1 LPTVA
6 AKPELATATGD
17 HVVTRADDPTA
28 EATDLLRQ
36 LIRNQCVND
45 GRVESGQETK
55 SVDLLGNY
63 LEGAGLDLERYEPQP
78 GRTSLVTRIE
88 GSDPKAP
95 SLLLMGHTDV
105 VPVNPE
111 GWSRD
116 PFGAEIVDGFVWG
129 RGAVDMLNE
138 TATMALAFRRLADS
152 GFKPRGTLTYLAVAD
167 EEALGTWGAKWLV
180 ENERDAVYADYVL
193 TESGGFQI
201 PTAGGTRLPVM
212 VDEKGTYWSKL
223 TVRGTPGHASQ
234 PFRTDN
240 AVVTAAEVVRRL
252 HEYRPPTRIHDTWRR
267 FVEGMQYPPEFRDAL
282 LKDDELRDFAGTLP
296 LGLSRV
302 VYSCTHTTFAPT
314 VIHGGTKTN
323 VIPDQVDIQVDIRT
337 LPGET
342 EEDVHDH
349 LREALGDLHPAVDIE
364 GNDDPSTA
372 SPIDTP
378 LWDTLSSVSTRLVGD
393 SALVPFVMVGGTDNR
408 YFRRAGSVGYGFG
421 LFSQRLTFED
431 YATMFHGN
439 DERIDQ
445 ESLALCTTLW
455 EEVAKEL
462 LG

>member
-1 LPTVA
+1 VA
-6 AKPELATATGD
+6 
-17 HVVTRADDPTA
+17 TRADDPTA
-28 EATDLLRQ
+28 EATDLLRD

-78 GRTSLVTRIE
+78 GRSSLVARIE

-105 VPVNPE
+105 VPVNPD

-116 PFGAEIVDGFVWG
+116 PFGAEIVDGFIWG

-201 PTAGGTRLPVM
+201 PTPGGARLPVM

-223 TVRGTPGHASQ
+223 TVKGTPGHASQ

-252 HEYRPPTRIHDTWRR
+252 HEYRPPTRIHDTWRG
-267 FVEGMQYPPEFRDAL
+267 FVEGMEYPPEFRDAL

-342 EEDVHDH
+342 EEDVHHH
-349 LREALGDLHPAVDIE
+349 LREALGDLYVTVEIE

-378 LWDTLSSVSTRLVGD
+378 LWDTLSTVSGRLVDG

-408 YFRRAGSVGYGFG
+408 FFRRAGSVGYGFG
-421 LFSQRLTFED
+421 LFSRRLTFED

-445 ESLALCTTLW
+445 ESLGLCTALW

-462 LG
+462 LA

>member
-1 LPTVA
+1 M
-6 AKPELATATGD
+6 
-17 HVVTRADDPTA
+17 VTRTDDPTA
-28 EATDLLRQ
+28 EATELLRD
-36 LIRNQCVND
+36 LIRNKCVND

-55 SVDLLGNY
+55 SVDLLGSY
-63 LEGAGLDLERYEPQP
+63 LEGAGLDLERYDPQP
-78 GRTSLVTRIE
+78 GRTSLVSRIE
-88 GSDPKAP
+88 GSDPQAP

-105 VPVNPE
+105 VPVNPD

-116 PFGAEIVDGFVWG
+116 PFGAELIDGFIWG

-138 TATMALAFRRLADS
+138 TATMAIAFRRLADS
-152 GFKPRGTLTYLAVAD
+152 GFKPRGTLIYLAVAD

-180 ENERDAVYADYVL
+180 ENECDAVYADYVL

-201 PTAGGTRLPVM
+201 PTAGGPRLPVM

-223 TVRGTPGHASQ
+223 TVKGTPGHASQ

-252 HEYRPPTRIHDTWRR
+252 HEYRPPTRIHDTWRG
-267 FVEGMQYPPEFRDAL
+267 FVEGMEYPPEFRDAL

-323 VIPDQVDIQVDIRT
+323 VIPDQVEIQVDIRT

-342 EEDVHDH
+342 EDDVHHH
-349 LREALGDLHPAVDIE
+349 LREALGDLYMTVDIE

-378 LWDTLSSVSTRLVGD
+378 LWDTLSRVSGRLVGG

-408 YFRRAGSVGYGFG
+408 FFRRAGSVGYGFG

-445 ESLALCTTLW
+445 ESLALTTALW
-455 EEVAKEL
+455 EEVARQL
-462 LG
+462 LT

>member
-1 LPTVA
+1 
-6 AKPELATATGD
+6 LA
-17 HVVTRADDPTA
+17 TRADDPTA
-28 EATDLLRQ
+28 EATDLLRD
-36 LIRNQCVND
+36 LIQNQCVND

-63 LEGAGLDLERYEPQP
+63 LEGAGLDMERYEPQP
-78 GRTSLVTRIE
+78 GRSSLVARIE

-105 VPVNPE
+105 VPVNPD

-116 PFGAEIVDGFVWG
+116 PFGAEIVDGFIWG

-167 EEALGTWGAKWLV
+167 EEALGTWGARWLV

-201 PTAGGTRLPVM
+201 PTSVGARLPVM

-252 HEYRPPTRIHDTWRR
+252 HEYRPPTRIHDTWRG

-323 VIPDQVDIQVDIRT
+323 VIPDLVDIQVDIRT

-342 EEDVHDH
+342 EEDVHRH
-349 LREALGDLHPAVDIE
+349 LREALGDLYVAVEIE

-372 SPIDTP
+372 SPVDTP
-378 LWDTLSSVSTRLVGD
+378 LWDTLSSVSGRLVGG

-421 LFSQRLTFED
+421 LFSKRLTFED

-445 ESLALCTTLW
+445 ESLGLCTALW
-455 EEVAKEL
+455 EEVAEGL

>member
-1 LPTVA
+1 V
-6 AKPELATATGD
+6 TG
-17 HVVTRADDPTA
+17 TDDPTA
-28 EATDLLRQ
+28 EATELLRD

-45 GRVESGQETK
+45 GRIESGQETK

-78 GRTSLVTRIE
+78 GRTSLVARIE
-88 GSDPKAP
+88 GSDPQAP

-105 VPVNPE
+105 VPVNPD

-116 PFGAEIVDGFVWG
+116 PFGAEVIDGFVWG

-152 GFKPRGTLTYLAVAD
+152 GFKPRGSLIYLAVAD
-167 EEALGTWGAKWLV
+167 EEALGTWGARWLV

-201 PTAGGTRLPVM
+201 PTAAGPRLPVM

-252 HEYRPPTRIHDTWRR
+252 HEYRPPTQIHDTWRR

-342 EEDVHDH
+342 EDDVHHH
-349 LREALGDLHPAVDIE
+349 LRQALGDLHPAVEIE

-378 LWDTLSSVSTRLVGD
+378 LWDTLSRVSGRLVEGT
-393 SALVPFVMVGGTDNR
+393 ALVPFVMVGGTDNR

-445 ESLALCTTLW
+445 ESLALTTALW
-455 EEVAKEL
+455 EEVAKDL
-462 LG
+462 IG

>member
-1 LPTVA
+1 
-6 AKPELATATGD
+6 LATRT
-17 HVVTRADDPTA
+17 DDPTA
-28 EATDLLRQ
+28 EATDLLRD

-45 GRVESGQETK
+45 GRVESGQETRN
-55 SVDLLGNY
+55 VDLLGNY
-63 LEGAGLDLERYEPQP
+63 LEGTGLDLERYEPQP
-78 GRTSLVTRIE
+78 GRTSLVARIE
-88 GSDPKAP
+88 GSDPQAP

-105 VPVNPE
+105 VPVNPD

-152 GFKPRGTLTYLAVAD
+152 GFTPRGTLIYLAVAD
-167 EEALGTWGAKWLV
+167 EEALGTWGARWLV

-201 PTAGGTRLPVM
+201 PTPAGARLPVM

-223 TVRGTPGHASQ
+223 TVKGTPGHASQ

-323 VIPDQVDIQVDIRT
+323 VIPDQVEIQVDIRT

-342 EEDVHDH
+342 EDDVHHH
-349 LREALGDLHPAVDIE
+349 LREALGDLYVTVEIE

-372 SPIDTP
+372 SPVDTP
-378 LWDTLSSVSTRLVGD
+378 LWDTISTVSGRLVDG

-421 LFSQRLTFED
+421 LFSKRLTFED

-455 EEVAKEL
+455 EEVAKDL
-462 LG
+462 LT

>member
-1 LPTVA
+1 MAVDLQ
-6 AKPELATATGD
+6 E
-17 HVVTRADDPTA
+17 
-28 EATDLLRQ
+28 ESTDLLQQ
-36 LIRNQCVND
+36 LIRNACVND
-45 GRVESGQETK
+45 GRVESGEEIR
-55 SVDLLGNY
+55 SVDLLQQY
-63 LEGAGLDLERYEPQP
+63 LGSAGLDVERYEPQP
-78 GRTSLVTRIE
+78 GRASLVARIE
-88 GSDPKAP
+88 GSDPHAP

-105 VPVNPE
+105 VPVNAD

-116 PFGAEIVDGFVWG
+116 PFSGDIDDDGFVWG
-129 RGAVDMLNE
+129 RGAVDMLNI
-138 TATMALAFRRLADS
+138 TASQAVSFRNLAQS
-152 GFKPRGTLTYLAVAD
+152 GFTPKGTLIYLAVAD
-167 EEALGTWGAKWLV
+167 EEALGTWGAKHLV
-180 ENERDAVYADYVL
+180 EHERDAVYADYVL

-201 PTAGGTRLPVM
+201 PTPGGARLPVM

-223 TVRGTPGHASQ
+223 TVKGTPGHASQ

-252 HEYRPPTRIHDTWRR
+252 HEYRPPTRIHDTWRG
-267 FVEGMQYPPEFRDAL
+267 FVEGMEYPPEFRDAL

-342 EEDVHDH
+342 EEDVHHH
-349 LREALGDLHPAVDIE
+349 LREALGDLYVTVEIE

-378 LWDTLSSVSTRLVGD
+378 LWDTLSTVSGRLVEG

-408 YFRRAGSVGYGFG
+408 FFRRAGSVGYGFG
-421 LFSQRLTFED
+421 LFSRRLTFED

-445 ESLALCTTLW
+445 ESLGLCTALW

-462 LG
+462 LA

>member
-1 LPTVA
+1 MA
-6 AKPELATATGD
+6 
-17 HVVTRADDPTA
+17 TRADDPTA
-28 EATDLLRQ
+28 EAVDLLRD
-36 LIRNQCVND
+36 LIRNRCVND
-45 GRVESGQETK
+45 GRIESGQETK

-63 LEGAGLDLERYEPQP
+63 LEGAGLDIERYEPKP
-78 GRTSLVTRIE
+78 GRTSLVARIE
-88 GSDPKAP
+88 GSDPQAP

-105 VPVNPE
+105 VPVNPD

-116 PFGAEIVDGFVWG
+116 PFGAEIVDGFIWG

-152 GFKPRGTLTYLAVAD
+152 GFKPRGTLSYLAVAD

-201 PTAGGTRLPVM
+201 PTPAGARLPVM

-223 TVRGTPGHASQ
+223 TVKGTPGHASQ

-252 HEYRPPTRIHDTWRR
+252 HQYRPPTRIHDTWRG
-267 FVEGMQYPPEFRDAL
+267 FVEGMEYPPEFRDAL

-342 EEDVHDH
+342 EEDVHHH
-349 LREALGDLHPAVDIE
+349 LREALGDLYPTVEIE

-378 LWDTLSSVSTRLVGD
+378 LWDTLSTVSGRLVEG

-408 YFRRAGSVGYGFG
+408 YFRRAGSIGYGFG

-445 ESLALCTTLW
+445 ESLGLCTALW
-455 EEVAKEL
+455 EEVAKDL
-462 LG
+462 LE

>member
-1 LPTVA
+1 
-6 AKPELATATGD
+6 
-17 HVVTRADDPTA
+17 
-28 EATDLLRQ
+28 
-36 LIRNQCVND
+36 VND

-349 LREALGDLHPAVDIE
+349 LREALGDLHPAVEIE

>member
-1 LPTVA
+1 MA
-6 AKPELATATGD
+6 
-17 HVVTRADDPTA
+17 TRADDPTA
-28 EATDLLRQ
+28 EATDLLRD

-63 LEGAGLDLERYEPQP
+63 LEGAGLDMERYEPQP
-78 GRTSLVTRIE
+78 GRSSLVARIE

-116 PFGAEIVDGFVWG
+116 PFGAEIVDGFIWG

-201 PTAGGTRLPVM
+201 PTPTGARLPVM

-252 HEYRPPTRIHDTWRR
+252 HEYRPPTQIGDTWRG

-342 EEDVHDH
+342 EEDVHHH
-349 LREALGDLHPAVDIE
+349 LREALGDLHPSVDIE

-372 SPIDTP
+372 SPVDTP
-378 LWDTLSSVSTRLVGD
+378 LWDTLSSVSGRLVQG

-408 YFRRAGSVGYGFG
+408 FFRRAGSVGYGFG

-439 DERIDQ
+439 NERIDQ
-445 ESLALCTTLW
+445 ESLGLCTALW

-462 LG
+462 LA

>member
-1 LPTVA
+1 VA
-6 AKPELATATGD
+6 
-17 HVVTRADDPTA
+17 TRADDPTA
-28 EATDLLRQ
+28 EATDLLRD

-78 GRTSLVTRIE
+78 GRSSLVARIE

-105 VPVNPE
+105 VPVNPD

-116 PFGAEIVDGFVWG
+116 PFGAEIVDGFIWG

-201 PTAGGTRLPVM
+201 PTPGGARLPVM

-223 TVRGTPGHASQ
+223 TVKGTPGHASQ

-252 HEYRPPTRIHDTWRR
+252 HEYRPPTRIHDTWRG
-267 FVEGMQYPPEFRDAL
+267 FVEGMEYPPEFRDAL

-342 EEDVHDH
+342 EEDVHHH
-349 LREALGDLHPAVDIE
+349 LREALGDLYVTVEIE

-378 LWDTLSSVSTRLVGD
+378 LWDTLSTVSGRLVEG

-408 YFRRAGSVGYGFG
+408 FFRRAGSVGYGFG
-421 LFSQRLTFED
+421 LFSRRLTFED

-445 ESLALCTTLW
+445 ESLGLCTALW
-455 EEVAKEL
+455 EEVAKDL

>member
-1 LPTVA
+1 MA
-6 AKPELATATGD
+6 
-17 HVVTRADDPTA
+17 TRANDPTA
-28 EATDLLRQ
+28 EATELLRE

-88 GSDPKAP
+88 GSDPQAP

-111 GWSRD
+111 GWSHD
-116 PFGAEIVDGFVWG
+116 PFGAEVVDGFVWG

-152 GFKPRGTLTYLAVAD
+152 GFKPRGTLIYLAVAD
-167 EEALGTWGAKWLV
+167 EEALGTWGAKWLI
-180 ENERDAVYADYVL
+180 EHERDAVYADYVL

-201 PTAGGTRLPVM
+201 PTPGGARLPVM

-223 TVRGTPGHASQ
+223 TVKGTPGHASQ

-252 HEYRPPTRIHDTWRR
+252 HAYRPPTRIHDTWRG
-267 FVEGMQYPPEFRDAL
+267 FVEGMEYPPEFRDAL

-323 VIPDQVDIQVDIRT
+323 VIPDQVEIQVDIRT

-342 EEDVHDH
+342 EDDVHHH
-349 LREALGDLHPAVDIE
+349 LREALGDLYVTIDIE

-378 LWDTLSSVSTRLVGD
+378 LWDTLSRISGRMVDR

-408 YFRRAGSVGYGFG
+408 YFRRAGSIGYGFG

-445 ESLALCTTLW
+445 ESLALCTALW
-455 EEVAKEL
+455 EEVAKDL
-462 LG
+462 LA

>member
-1 LPTVA
+1 VA
-6 AKPELATATGD
+6 
-17 HVVTRADDPTA
+17 TRTDDPTA
-28 EATDLLRQ
+28 EATDLLRD

-55 SVDLLGNY
+55 SVELLGNY
-63 LEGAGLDLERYEPQP
+63 LEGAGLDLELYEPQP
-78 GRTSLVTRIE
+78 GRTSLVARIE
-88 GSDPKAP
+88 GSDPQAP

-105 VPVNPE
+105 VPVNPD

-152 GFKPRGTLTYLAVAD
+152 GFKPRGTLIYLAVAD
-167 EEALGTWGAKWLV
+167 EEALGTWGARWLV

-201 PTAGGTRLPVM
+201 PTSAGARLPVM

-223 TVRGTPGHASQ
+223 TVKGTPGHASQ

-252 HEYRPPTRIHDTWRR
+252 HEYRPPTRIHDTWRG

-342 EEDVHDH
+342 EEDVHHH
-349 LREALGDLHPAVDIE
+349 LRQALGDLYPTIEIE

-378 LWDTLSSVSTRLVGD
+378 LWDTLATVSGRLVAD

-421 LFSQRLTFED
+421 LFSRRLTFED

>member
-1 LPTVA
+1 V
-6 AKPELATATGD
+6 ATA
-17 HVVTRADDPTA
+17 ADDPTA
-28 EATDLLRQ
+28 EAADLLRD

-45 GRVESGQETK
+45 GRVESGHETK
-55 SVDLLGNY
+55 NVDLLGSY
-63 LEGAGLDLERYEPQP
+63 LEGAGLDLERYEPQR

-88 GSDPKAP
+88 GSDPQAP

-105 VPVNPE
+105 VPVNPD

-116 PFGAEIVDGFVWG
+116 PFGAEVVDGFIWG
-129 RGAVDMLNE
+129 RGAIDMLNE
-138 TATMALAFRRLADS
+138 TATMAIAFRRLADS
-152 GFKPRGTLTYLAVAD
+152 GFTPRGTLIYLAVAD

-180 ENERDAVYADYVL
+180 EHERDAVYADYVL

-201 PTAGGTRLPVM
+201 PTSAGARLPVM

-252 HEYRPPTRIHDTWRR
+252 HEYRPPTQIGDTWRG
-267 FVEGMQYPPEFRDAL
+267 FVERMEYPPEFRDAL

-302 VYSCTHTTFAPT
+302 VYSSTHTTFAPT

-342 EEDVHDH
+342 EEDVHHH
-349 LREALGDLHPAVDIE
+349 LREALGDLYPTVEIE

-378 LWDTLSSVSTRLVGD
+378 LWDTLGRVGGRLVKG

-408 YFRRAGSVGYGFG
+408 FFRRAGSVGYGFG
-421 LFSQRLTFED
+421 LFSRRLSFED

-455 EEVAKEL
+455 EEVAKDL
-462 LG
+462 LT

>member
-1 LPTVA
+1 MA
-6 AKPELATATGD
+6 I
-17 HVVTRADDPTA
+17 RADDPTA
-28 EATDLLRQ
+28 EATDLLRD

-63 LEGAGLDLERYEPQP
+63 LEGAGLDIELYEPQP
-78 GRTSLVTRIE
+78 GRSSLVARIE

-105 VPVNPE
+105 VPVNPD

-116 PFGAEIVDGFVWG
+116 PFGAEIVDGFIWG

-152 GFKPRGTLTYLAVAD
+152 GFKPRGTLSYLAVAD
-167 EEALGTWGAKWLV
+167 EEALGTWGAKWLI

-201 PTAGGTRLPVM
+201 PTATGARLPVM

-252 HEYRPPTRIHDTWRR
+252 HEYRPPTQIGDTWRG

-342 EEDVHDH
+342 EEDVHHH
-349 LREALGDLHPAVDIE
+349 LREALGDLHPSVDIE

-378 LWDTLSSVSTRLVGD
+378 LWDTLSSVSGRLVQD

-408 YFRRAGSVGYGFG
+408 FFRRAGSVGYGFG
-421 LFSQRLTFED
+421 LFSKRLTFED

-445 ESLALCTTLW
+445 ESLALTTTLW
-455 EEVAKEL
+455 EEVAKDL
-462 LG
+462 LT

>member
-1 LPTVA
+1 MA
-6 AKPELATATGD
+6 
-17 HVVTRADDPTA
+17 TRADDPTA
-28 EATDLLRQ
+28 AATDLLRD

-63 LEGAGLDLERYEPQP
+63 LEGAGLDMERYEPQP

-88 GSDPKAP
+88 GSDPDAP

-105 VPVNPE
+105 VPVNPD

-116 PFGAEIVDGFVWG
+116 PFGAEIVDGFIWG

-201 PTAGGTRLPVM
+201 PTSVGARLPVM

-252 HEYRPPTRIHDTWRR
+252 HEYRPPTRIHDTWRG

-342 EEDVHDH
+342 EEDVHHH
-349 LREALGDLHPAVDIE
+349 LREALGDLYPTIKIE

-372 SPIDTP
+372 SPVDTP
-378 LWDTLSSVSTRLVGD
+378 LWDTLARVSGRLVPG
-393 SALVPFVMVGGTDNR
+393 SGLVPFVMVGGTDNR

-445 ESLALCTTLW
+445 ESLGLCTALW
-455 EEVAKEL
+455 EEVAKEM

>member
-1 LPTVA
+1 MPTR
-6 AKPELATATGD
+6 TD
-17 HVVTRADDPTA
+17 
-28 EATDLLRQ
+28 EATELLRD

-63 LEGAGLDLERYEPQP
+63 LEGTGLDLERYEPQP
-78 GRTSLVTRIE
+78 GRASLVTRIE
-88 GSDPKAP
+88 GSDPQAP

-105 VPVNPE
+105 VPVNVD

-116 PFGAEIVDGFVWG
+116 PFGAEVVDGFVWG

-152 GFKPRGTLTYLAVAD
+152 GFKPRGTLIYLAVAD
-167 EEALGTWGAKWLV
+167 EEALGTWGARWLV

-201 PTAGGTRLPVM
+201 PTDAGARLPVM

-252 HEYRPPTRIHDTWRR
+252 HEYRPPTRIHDTWRG

-349 LREALGDLHPAVDIE
+349 LREALGDLHPAVEIE

-378 LWDTLSSVSTRLVGD
+378 LWDTLSRVSGRLVDG

-445 ESLALCTTLW
+445 ESLALTTTLW